1 MSDVKKAEDKV
12 TGMPP
17 TPENL
22 TSTGAPVDER
32 FAKPPAPATPEAKAE
47 EEEEEHAKRRP
58 PKSEKDDDNGDDGPR
73 GSSKKRR

>member
-1 MSDVKKAEDKV
+1 MSDPKKAEDQI

-32 FAKPPAPATPEAKAE
+32 FAKPPAPATPEAKQE
-47 EEEEEHAKRRP
+47 EDHAKSRP
-58 PKSEKDDDNGDDGPR
+58 SKSEKDNDDNGDDSPKGQ
-73 GSSKKRR
+73 SKKRR